1 MVYRLFLWSH
11 LIFSEDVIENC
22 SLPLG
27 FLIVLEFLFDFND
40 LVIQYLLAVSI
51 NQGAD
56 RMDNLLFSLQEG
68 RQILGKEP

>member
-40 LVIQYLLAVSI
+40 LVVQYLLAVSI